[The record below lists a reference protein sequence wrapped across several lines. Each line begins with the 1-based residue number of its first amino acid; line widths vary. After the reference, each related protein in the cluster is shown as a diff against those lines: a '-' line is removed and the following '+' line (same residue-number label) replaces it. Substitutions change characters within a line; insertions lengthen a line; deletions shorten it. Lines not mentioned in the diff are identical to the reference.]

1 MVYGLLH
8 YRIRKRVNRDDVQNF
23 NDLLQLTRAVERTL
37 GEKEPKE
44 SKSVEKARKA
54 GLHCVYCK
62 NYGHTKDICRKL
74 KRNQDTRVK
83 QETPNPIQASGSKME
98 ETVNSTST
106 LTCYGCGKKGFIKSN
121 CPDCRKQ
128 NSKNNNVITTARI
141 AEFYTEQYNSD
152 SRFQPLVSV
161 EMLGQTS
168 VACID
173 TGARGSLADPHTINV
188 IMQLMDHAQPARQRT
203 HFVW

>member
-1 MVYGLLH
+1 
-8 YRIRKRVNRDDVQNF
+8 
-23 NDLLQLTRAVERTL
+23 
-37 GEKEPKE
+37 
-44 SKSVEKARKA
+44 
-54 GLHCVYCK
+54 
-62 NYGHTKDICRKL
+62 
-74 KRNQDTRVK
+74 
-83 QETPNPIQASGSKME
+83 ME
-98 ETVNSTST
+98 ETVNITST
-106 LTCYGCGKKGFIKSN
+106 LTCYSCGKKGFIKSN

-173 TGARGSLADPHTINV
+173 TGARGSLAGEKLRKLCKREEVPYHKQRLTIRLADGIDREVQALIFEVEVKILNKVIPLSLVSIPEHKQNRTLLGLDFIELANIVLNLPNGQWYFSVTPQYTYLFEDNV
-188 IMQLMDHAQPARQRT
+188 EEEVSAEEIDIFSAEIRN
-203 HFVW
+203 